1 MKNIFLIAIA
11 ITALCGCEQRYEM
24 PPNVPMKISDMEYN
38 QKDTTIYVNSTTE
51 SIAIGYHSNGKPLPK
66 DGQPYPDSKYEFA
79 TEFHFYI
86 SKASTAVFGTHF
98 TIDEVTNP
106 ANAFNVKYNKTES
119 TGEYVIKLTPQAI
132 TKPLVIVILPTM
144 QEDNTTPLTVHLVPE
159 K

>member
-24 PPNVPMKISDMEYN
+24 PPNVPRKIYDVEYN

-51 SIAIGYHSNGKPLPK
+51 SIVIGYHSNGKPLPK

-79 TEFHFYI
+79 TEFLSYV
-86 SKASTAVFGTHF
+86 SNASTAVFGTHF
-98 TIDEVTNP
+98 TIDE
-106 ANAFNVKYNKTES
+106 AHKSILSFNIKYNKTDS
-119 TGEYVIKLTPQAI
+119 TGEYVIKLFPQAI
-132 TKPLVIVILPTM
+132 TKPLVIVILLYDS
-144 QEDNTTPLTVHLVPE
+144 DNTTPLTVHLVPE